1 MNESLLKDFKK
12 WNTATQDKILML
24 FPDEKE
30 EKENVLFYY
39 ILLHIDKMSSFD

>member
-12 WNTATQDKILML
+12 WNKATQEKILKL

-30 EKENVLFYY
+30 EQQNGLEIIK
-39 ILLHIDKMSSFD
+39 